1 VRPEN
6 VPLSNASLPRGLR
19 LPTWPVN
26 ASRSLPHCRPGAG
39 GMGVGPPVAVG
50 FEWPGFMQRSSEQA
64 PAQHKYWYSGK
75 CRIHIVIIL
84 CSWQRQRP
92 PLRPPPRRPS
102 QGRISDR
109 ACILSD
115 SSIHLIRLFY
125 SLACVICSQ
134 PVFFPAAP
142 DSPRDTAAH
151 VGRNASRSCWWLAN
165 QTRRVVNPRWR
176 G

>member
-1 VRPEN
+1 MPCYAVRPEN

-102 QGRISDR
+102 RVASPIEL
-109 ACILSD
+109 AYYPILLYILSD
-115 SSIHLIRLFY
+115 SSIVSPASFVASPY
-125 SLACVICSQ
+125 SSQ
-134 PVFFPAAP
+134 LHPTVHATLRHMWEGMLRGLVGG
-142 DSPRDTAAH
+142 SPI
-151 VGRNASRSCWWLAN
+151 
-165 QTRRVVNPRWR
+165 RRVES
-176 G
+176 